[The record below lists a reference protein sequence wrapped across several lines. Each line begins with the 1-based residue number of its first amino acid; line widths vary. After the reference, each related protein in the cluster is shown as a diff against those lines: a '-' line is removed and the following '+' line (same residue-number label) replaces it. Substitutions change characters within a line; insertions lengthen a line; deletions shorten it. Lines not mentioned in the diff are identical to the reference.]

1 MTFVSRTF
9 AATGKEFDPTPN
21 LEEIALEMLRM
32 ETEARRRRKEGLDD
46 EGMDEVAREAK
57 ELGLPAEAIAAAM
70 ATAEEAIEARQKG
83 PIVGIWPE
91 SVPAMEL
98 WYRVDHMWVYGPMG
112 GRVCLK
118 WETIDGFLRRTD
130 DPEQPTSREATLG
143 LAVLERT
150 IVLNQRFDE

>member
-9 AATGKEFDPTPN
+9 AGTGKGFDPTPN

-32 ETEARRRRKEGLDD
+32 EAEAKRRRKEGLDD

-70 ATAEEAIEARQKG
+70 ATAEEAIEAQQQG

-91 SVPAMEL
+91 SEPAMDL
-98 WYRVDHMWVYGPMG
+98 WCRVNHMWVYGPMG
-112 GRVCLK
+112 GRVCLR
-118 WETIDGFLRRTD
+118 WESIDGLLRRTD
-130 DPEQPTSREATLG
+130 DPENPTPREATAG

-150 IVLNQRFDE
+150 LVLHQRFDE